1 MPLPFILLGGAA
13 TLTVIGGKKAYDGY
27 QAKKSANQILINA
40 KDKYEKRKSSL
51 DEINNIAS
59 DKLEYL
65 GRLQL
70 NIGKSFDEFDQLVV
84 EILQNKKIQNYAHID
99 INVPQHKLD
108 EIRQVAISA
117 IEYLSTMISG
127 GISSAAAGFAVYGG
141 VMTFAAA
148 STGTSIS
155 SLSGVAAYNATMAA
169 IGGGSL
175 ATGGWGMA
183 GGAMVLGASVVAPI
197 LAVGGIAYAIHGTK
211 SYNKALETLKEVD
224 EACAKMSLARS
235 HLTDVIYAITS
246 MYLLLDKINNVF
258 QKYFESLKEI
268 NLLIKNKDKEQ
279 IEKLSEDAVLTID
292 NGYKLAAIMANI
304 ISKPLFKTK
313 NNGLEI
319 LTDEN
324 GFQILDM
331 KGLNL
336 TLSNNQTEFDAFQK
350 LN

>member
-13 TLTVIGGKKAYDGY
+13 TLTAIGGKKTYDGY
-27 QAKKSANQILINA
+27 QAKKLANQILRDT
-40 KDKYEKRKSSL
+40 KDKYEKRKSLL
-51 DEINNIAS
+51 DDINNIAS
-59 DKLEYL
+59 KKLENL
-65 GRLQL
+65 GKLQL
-70 NIGKSFDEFDQLVV
+70 NIGKSFDECDQLVV
-84 EILQNKKIQNYAHID
+84 EILQNRKVQNYAHVD
-99 INVPQHKLD
+99 VNVPQHKLD

-117 IEYLSTMISG
+117 IGYLSTIVGG

-148 STGTSIS
+148 STGTSIA

-211 SYNKALETLKEVD
+211 SYNKAHETLKEVD

-235 HLTDVIYAITS
+235 HLTYIINAIDRI
-246 MYLLLDKINNVF
+246 YLLLNKINNVF
-258 QKYFESLKEI
+258 QEYFESLKEI
-268 NLLIKNKDKEQ
+268 NVLIKNKDKEQ
-279 IEKLSEDAVLTID
+279 IEKLSESATLTID
-292 NGYKLAAIMANI
+292 NGYKLAAMMANI

-324 GFQILDM
+324 GFQILDT
-331 KGLNL
+331 KGLDL

>member
-141 VMTFAAA
+141 
-148 STGTSIS
+148 
-155 SLSGVAAYNATMAA
+155 
-169 IGGGSL
+169 GSL

-183 GGAMVLGASVVAPI
+183 GGAMVLGATVVAPI
-197 LAVGGIAYAIHGTK
+197 LLAIGGITYAIQGTK
-211 SYNKALETLKEVD
+211 SYNKALKTLKEVD

-258 QKYFESLKEI
+258 QEYFESLKEI

-279 IEKLSEDAVLTID
+279 IKKLSEDAVLTID